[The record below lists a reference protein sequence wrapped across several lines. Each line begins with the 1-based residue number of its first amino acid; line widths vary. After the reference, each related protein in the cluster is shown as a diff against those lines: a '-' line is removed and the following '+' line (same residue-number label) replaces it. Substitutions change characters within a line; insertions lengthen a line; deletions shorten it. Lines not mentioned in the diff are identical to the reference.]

1 MLPASGGLFDLD
13 ALDESIAE
21 NEQKMAEPGFW
32 DDTDN
37 CWASPCGVDFNPA
50 LANRNSGC

>member
-21 NEQKMAEPGFW
+21 NEQKMAEPWFLG
-32 DDTDN
+32 
-37 CWASPCGVDFNPA
+37 
-50 LANRNSGC
+50 R